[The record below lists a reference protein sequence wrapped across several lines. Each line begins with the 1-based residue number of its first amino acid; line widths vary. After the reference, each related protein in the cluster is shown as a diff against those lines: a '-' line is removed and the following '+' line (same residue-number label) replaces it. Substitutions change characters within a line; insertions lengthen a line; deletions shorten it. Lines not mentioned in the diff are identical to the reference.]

1 MKQKLNYQELS
12 GIIKNSIEKN
22 DAYTIYYNCLD
33 EAVPSLINL
42 EHNDRFMKVANLI
55 YNEYTEF
62 QKLASIL

>member
-42 EHNDRFMKVANLI
+42 EHNDFK
-55 YNEYTEF
+55 
-62 QKLASIL
+62 S